1 MTHRTVSAKSLP
13 TIRVSHR
20 SLSLGI
26 AVAAIVFTAAG
37 CGSDTKSAATT
48 AATAA
53 AIAAPTTTVAP
64 TVALAPTTVP
74 ATTPASTPASTPNTT
89 AATTAT
95 TAATGAATVQLVQS
109 TLGTILADAK
119 GDTLYVFMK
128 DSGTTSACSGG
139 CASAWPPLTGA
150 TTPGK
155 GLDAEDFATIT
166 RDGGT
171 QQVTFYGHPLYT
183 FAGDA
188 APGDTTG
195 QGSNGVWYVVGADGK
210 PIETASAAP
219 GY

>member
-1 MTHRTVSAKSLP
+1 MTHRTMPLK
-13 TIRVSHR
+13 

-26 AVAAIVFTAAG
+26 AVVAIVFTAAG
-37 CGSDTKSAATT
+37 CGSDAKSAATAATAATT

-53 AIAAPTTTVAP
+53 ATAAPTTVA
-64 TVALAPTTVP
+64 VAPTTVPASTP
-74 ATTPASTPASTPNTT
+74 ATTPASTPAATAETT
-89 AATTAT
+89 AATA
-95 TAATGAATVQLVQS
+95 AATVQLVQS

-119 GDTLYVFMK
+119 GNTLYVFMK

-139 CASAWPPLTGA
+139 CASAWPPLMGA

-171 QQVTFYGHPLYT
+171 HQVTFYGHPLYT
-183 FAGDA
+183 YSGDA

-195 QGSNGVWYVVGADGK
+195 QGSNGVWYVVGVDGK
-210 PIETASAAP
+210 PIETASASP